1 MLQSPPR
8 SLITTWL
15 ALVVVA
21 IASSP
26 ALANYLGSIALD
38 PGQRQEIYV
47 GTTAQNMRVC
57 NNFNSLGSVVA
68 TIAGNPGHDLS
79 PGQCAEDI
87 GDRLALE
94 NHSSGG
100 ATIMYRAILSRREG
114 NFRFRT
120 H

>member
-1 MLQSPPR
+1 MLQIPGR
-8 SLITTWL
+8 CLIRTCL
-15 ALVVVA
+15 ALAVVA

-26 ALANYLGSIALD
+26 AMASSVGSLALGA
-38 PGQRQEIYV
+38 GQRQEIYV
-47 GTTAQNMRVC
+47 GTTAKNMRVC
-57 NNFNSLGSVVA
+57 NDFSSQGSVLA

-87 GDRLALE
+87 GDRVAFE

-114 NFRFRT
+114 NFHFRT

>member
-1 MLQSPPR
+1 MSKSPR
-8 SLITTWL
+8 SMIKPWL
-15 ALVVVA
+15 ALAVLA

-26 ALANYLGSIALD
+26 AMANYLGSVALD

-47 GTTAQNMRVC
+47 GTTAQNMKVC
-57 NNFNSLGSVVA
+57 NDFSSLGSVVA

-87 GDRLALE
+87 GDRVALE

-100 ATIMYRAILSRREG
+100 ARIMYRAILSRREG
-114 NFRFRT
+114 NFHFRT

>member
-1 MLQSPPR
+1 MLQSPPK
-8 SLITTWL
+8 SLIKTWL
-15 ALVVVA
+15 ALAVVA
-21 IASSP
+21 IAGSP
-26 ALANYLGSIALD
+26 AMASSLGSIALD
-38 PGQRQEIYV
+38 PGQRQEIYI

-57 NNFNSLGSVVA
+57 NDFSSQGSVTA
-68 TIAGNPGHDLS
+68 TIAGNPSHDLS
-79 PGQCAEDI
+79 AGQCAEDI